1 MPQTDEFIPL
11 STPWL
16 VGREREYLL
25 ECIDSGWIAAGPY
38 IGKFEDAVA
47 QRVGS
52 EGAVAVSSGTAALHV
67 ALHLLGVGSGDAV
80 LCPTLT
86 FVATTN
92 SIVYTG
98 ARPVFLDSE
107 PTTMGVDPASLR
119 RFLENQCSV
128 DPTGIVTDKVTGL
141 RIKAL
146 VVVHLYGH
154 PADMDPI
161 LEISREYGLPVI
173 EDATE
178 SLGSLYHGRSTGSM
192 GLIGCFSFN
201 GNKTVTSGGG
211 GMIVSADED
220 LISRS
225 RSLINQAK
233 AAGSEFFHSEMG
245 FNYRL
250 SNLHAAVGL
259 AQFERLEDLLA
270 ARRGHAQR
278 YAESLTEV
286 PGITF
291 CTEQPWAQSNYWL
304 STILVDPEVTGITT
318 DKIMKTLGDRG
329 IEVRRPFVPNHQ
341 LPPYQNDR
349 TEGNMDSAVSL
360 YRRGLNLPSSG
371 WLSSTQLD
379 RVVEELA
386 LAIEPYL

>member
-1 MPQTDEFIPL
+1 MPKDEEFIPL

-16 VGREREYLL
+16 AGREREYLL
-25 ECIDSGWIAAGPY
+25 ECIDSGWVAAGPY
-38 IGKFEDAVA
+38 IDRFENSVA
-47 QRVGS
+47 QLVGS
-52 EGAVAVSSGTAALHV
+52 VGAVAVSSGTAALHV

-92 SIVYTG
+92 AIVYTG
-98 ARPVFLDSE
+98 ARPIFLDNE

-119 RFLENQCSV
+119 NFIETQCSI
-128 DPTGIVTDKVTGL
+128 DSIGTVTDTVTGL

-161 LEISREYGLPVI
+161 LEISQEYGLPVI

-178 SLGSLYHGRSTGSM
+178 SIGSLYHNRPTGSM

-211 GMIVSADED
+211 GMIVSTDEE

-233 AAGSEFFHSEMG
+233 SAGSSFFHEEMG

-259 AQFERLEDLLA
+259 AQFERLEDFLE
-270 ARRGHAQR
+270 ARRGHALR
-278 YAESLTEV
+278 YAEALSEV

-291 CTEQPWAQSNYWL
+291 CTEQPWVRSNYWL
-304 STILVDPEVTGITT
+304 STILVDPEVIEITT

-349 TEGNMDSAVSL
+349 TEGNLESALSL
-360 YRRGLNLPSSG
+360 YQRALNLPSSG
-371 WLSSTQLD
+371 WLSSAHLD
-379 RVVEELA
+379 RVIKELT
-386 LAIEPYL
+386 LAIA